1 MYKKLQADEL
11 FIGNPDLLSEHSP
24 PVMEVSSDDAVIKN
38 IVGRLA
44 STAAVKTTMTISL
57 NAIHRAAGMEVPY
70 EQAQSKPKGQKPL
83 SSTAKNTA
91 PQSSKS
97 QKSAPQRSESPADDG
112 RPIDPLALLTL
123 IEKGNPPS
131 DSEFSEHDSQISD
144 EDQPRPTSPPSKPS
158 KQSRLPALST
168 GYILHSDSESDP
180 DQEYASFAPLKKE
193 RKNRRGQRERQAIW
207 LKKYGSAAKHL
218 HPELK
223 QQSTSKSEDTK
234 EKKTRRGVGGEPRE
248 PVATAIEP
256 PAKKV
261 NDPHPSWVA
270 KQKLREQQQAVM
282 HSAKAQKIVFD

>member
-1 MYKKLQADEL
+1 MYKKLQTDEL

-24 PVMEVSSDDAVIKN
+24 PVTEASSEDAVIKN

-70 EQAQSKPKGQKPL
+70 EQAQSKLKGQKPL
-83 SSTAKNTA
+83 STTA

-112 RPIDPLALLTL
+112 RPIDPLALLNL
-123 IEKGNPPS
+123 IEKGNPVS

-144 EDQPRPTSPPSKPS
+144 EGQPRPISPPSKPL

-168 GYILHSDSESDP
+168 GYILPSDSESDP

-223 QQSTSKSEDTK
+223 QSTSKSEDTK
-234 EKKTRRGVGGEPRE
+234 DKKTRRGVGGEPRE
-248 PVATAIEP
+248 AVETAIEP

-282 HSAKAQKIVFD
+282 HSAKAKKIVFD